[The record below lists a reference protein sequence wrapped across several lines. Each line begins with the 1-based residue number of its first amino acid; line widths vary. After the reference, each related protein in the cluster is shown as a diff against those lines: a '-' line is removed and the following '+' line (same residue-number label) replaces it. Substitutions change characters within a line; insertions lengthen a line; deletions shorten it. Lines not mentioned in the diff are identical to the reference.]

1 MTCITISPAQIQS
14 LESELASVKRLAE
27 EFEEEVSEQSQ
38 GNDLQLIDEQV
49 RSRWHGRRCLSP
61 HVLVGAIGGGVQET
75 KRTDWEEIDNVV
87 AAAREG
93 ACYGVGFC
101 EMLDQ

>member
-1 MTCITISPAQIQS
+1 MTRVTISPAQIQS

-49 RSRWHGRRCLSP
+49 HSQWHGRCCLSP
-61 HVLVGAIGGGVQET
+61 HV
-75 KRTDWEEIDNVV
+75 
-87 AAAREG
+87 
-93 ACYGVGFC
+93 
-101 EMLDQ
+101 